1 MGKERIRNTIR
12 RHRFDANE
20 MTQQE
25 LADKA
30 GVTRQAILSIE
41 SGKYSPSLE
50 LAFRIARAFGA
61 HIEDVFS
68 WDEGDEPDQGGVR

>member
-1 MGKERIRNTIR
+1 VGKERIRNTIR

-41 SGKYSPSLE
+41 SGKYNPSLE

-61 HIEDVFS
+61 RIEDVFS
-68 WDEGDEPDQGGVR
+68 WDEEDQ

>member
-1 MGKERIRNTIR
+1 MRNTIR

-41 SGKYSPSLE
+41 SGKYNPSLE

-61 HIEDVFS
+61 RIEDVFS
-68 WDEGDEPDQGGVR
+68 WDEEDQ